1 MTTRTSKAVVFGA
14 GNIGRGYMA
23 PLLQQ
28 SGYDIVFVDADA
40 ELVSLLNQAK
50 EYTIRLIGDETRDL
64 TVSHAGALQ
73 SAQEAKIAREIA
85 SAQLV
90 ITTVGPGNLPF
101 VAPLIAEGVTQRI
114 ARSIKEP
121 LNVIACEN
129 MPESSTSLK
138 KLVLENM
145 SAAEVRYVEEHV
157 GFPDATLSRIVA
169 DIDEE
174 LKKQDPLL
182 IITEDLG
189 EWTADKYGF
198 RGEIPNINGLEV
210 VENEQARFERKFY
223 LHNTG
228 HAMCGYLGYFKG
240 YQYMHEAIR
249 DQWIEHIVWGA
260 LKESGV
266 AVRKEHGF
274 SEHNI
279 QRYCALLIKRTR
291 NEALQDTVARVTRN
305 PIRKLGPT
313 DRFIKPANLALS
325 YGICPSHLSTGIA
338 AVFFYDGPRD
348 QQAKE
353 LTQMLE
359 KRGITGVL
367 EEICEVDRES
377 KLAHMVEKEYESLK
391 AYQSSL
397 QE

>member
-1 MTTRTSKAVVFGA
+1 MTTRTSTAVIFGA

-28 SGYDIVFVDADA
+28 AGYDLVFVDANA

-50 EYTIRLIGDETRDL
+50 EYTIRLVGDETREL
-64 TVSHAGALQ
+64 TVSHVSALQ
-73 SAQEAKIAREIA
+73 SAQEVEIAREIA
-85 SAQLV
+85 IARLV
-90 ITTVGPGNLPF
+90 ITTVGPGNIPF

-114 ARSIKEP
+114 ARSIKES

-138 KLVLENM
+138 KLVIEDM
-145 SAAEVRYVEEHV
+145 SAAEVQYIEEHV
-157 GFPDATLSRIVA
+157 GFPDTTLSRIVA
-169 DIDEE
+169 GIDEE
-174 LKKQDPLL
+174 LKKRDPLL
-182 IITEDLG
+182 IITEDIG

-249 DQWIEHIVWGA
+249 DPWIEHIISGA

-266 AVRKEHGF
+266 AVRKRYGF

-291 NEALQDTVARVTRN
+291 NEALQDTISRVTRD
-305 PIRKLGPT
+305 PIRKLGPA
-313 DRFIKPANLALS
+313 DRFI
-325 YGICPSHLSTGIA
+325 
-338 AVFFYDGPRD
+338 
-348 QQAKE
+348 
-353 LTQMLE
+353 
-359 KRGITGVL
+359 
-367 EEICEVDRES
+367 
-377 KLAHMVEKEYESLK
+377 
-391 AYQSSL
+391 
-397 QE
+397 

>member
-1 MTTRTSKAVVFGA
+1 
-14 GNIGRGYMA
+14 
-23 PLLQQ
+23 
-28 SGYDIVFVDADA
+28 
-40 ELVSLLNQAK
+40 
-50 EYTIRLIGDETRDL
+50 
-64 TVSHAGALQ
+64 
-73 SAQEAKIAREIA
+73 
-85 SAQLV
+85 
-90 ITTVGPGNLPF
+90 
-101 VAPLIAEGVTQRI
+101 
-114 ARSIKEP
+114 
-121 LNVIACEN
+121 
-129 MPESSTSLK
+129 
-138 KLVLENM
+138 
-145 SAAEVRYVEEHV
+145 
-157 GFPDATLSRIVA
+157 
-169 DIDEE
+169 
-174 LKKQDPLL
+174 
-182 IITEDLG
+182 
-189 EWTADKYGF
+189 
-198 RGEIPNINGLEV
+198 
-210 VENEQARFERKFY
+210 
-223 LHNTG
+223 
-228 HAMCGYLGYFKG
+228 MCGYLGYFKG

-338 AVFFYDGPRD
+338 AVFFYDDPRD